1 VCYCTYKSS
10 QIAFNDDPS
19 RKSPAISI
27 SGSFGFRWVAFECAL
42 MPVAAATET
51 HRSDGRAG
59 FSEIRN
65 PLFVKLL
72 FPDQLQQGDI

>member
-19 RKSPAISI
+19 RKSTAISI
-27 SGSFGFRWVAFECAL
+27 SGSLGFRWVAFECAL
-42 MPVAAATET
+42 MLVAAATKI
-51 HRSDGRAG
+51 HRSERKAG

-65 PLFVKLL
+65 PVS
-72 FPDQLQQGDI
+72 